1 VIPVR
6 ARTAEGDERER
17 LWGLM
22 AEQWPAYNDYQRK
35 TSRQI
40 PVVVFERA

>member
-1 VIPVR
+1 
-6 ARTAEGDERER
+6 
-17 LWGLM
+17 M